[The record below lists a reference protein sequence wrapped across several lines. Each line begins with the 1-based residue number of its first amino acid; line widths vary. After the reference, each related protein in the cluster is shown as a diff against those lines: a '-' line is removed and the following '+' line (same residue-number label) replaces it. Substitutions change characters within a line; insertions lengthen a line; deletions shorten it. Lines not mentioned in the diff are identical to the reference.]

1 MFAKP
6 YRIAKTKAVAGALC
20 APQTEAVSRATWL
33 RLASVFGPLILLV
46 PVMRLFQYSITV
58 RPGVPSLS
66 LIFVTAALAPL
77 LLLATSVGIY
87 LWLRARQPRRQPVW
101 HFMIV
106 GPLAVALMAGTAAL
120 APPEATEWLSSSAFE
135 AIRWDLLPLLL
146 MALAFLFLLERT
158 RGKIHTIS
166 RIALYVLGV
175 PLMFLP
181 ATACAYYISTGSAA
195 EVTLLKYFLLHA
207 PELAGIISS
216 EMRGIRTLLTFLP
229 LLILLLPLLPLRL
242 PAVRRW
248 AYRSSPKRAVGTPWH
263 VLAGTLPVLLLLAF
277 LPPTPLPEVYPPGP
291 YVSFMQGLV
300 EKTPL
305 GEPPIV
311 QHVNIEPPFDTKGLR
326 LVATDSTRRM
336 NVVMIF
342 MESTRAR
349 STTPYNPS
357 LDTTPFLDTLARQ
370 ALLAEEMYAVVPYTN
385 KSLTPLLAGI
395 YPYPHRT
402 ILAARPGGIPG
413 PGLPTLLRPEG
424 YRSAFFTPA
433 QMAYERKDQI
443 LYNLGFD
450 DVYGD
455 ERLDP
460 NGLARTN
467 YFGYEDR
474 VMIEP
479 SLAWVDER
487 VAADEPFFLAYL
499 TLVAHH
505 PYSVPPTFERRDY
518 GVDDETL
525 DDYLNAVRYTD
536 DIVRR
541 LFEGFEA
548 RGLLSSTLFIII
560 GDHGQAFGE
569 HKQRMHPDV
578 IWDEALHVPAL
589 LYNPILFPEPGWIP
603 GARQQIDLLPTV
615 ADALGYRL
623 EGGHYPGISMLRPVP
638 PGRILYFSG
647 WDSHV
652 VLAYRQDALKFIC
665 RYRKCAM
672 QVFDTWNDPLETH
685 NIAASLPPERLH
697 EARLQLRLWRQG
709 VKQLYKDHFRAMRNG
724 GS

>member
-1 MFAKP
+1 MLATLYQAFNTNGADPKLRKP
-6 YRIAKTKAVAGALC
+6 KTD
-20 APQTEAVSRATWL
+20 PVSRATWL
-33 RLASVFGPLILLV
+33 RLATIFGPLILLV
-46 PVMRLFQYSITV
+46 PMLRLLQYSITV
-58 RPGVPSLS
+58 RPEVPSLGAIVVS
-66 LIFVTAALAPL
+66 AAAIPFLVL
-77 LLLATSVGIY
+77 GTSVAVY
-87 LWLRARQPRRQPVW
+87 VWLRVQWPRRQPVW
-101 HFMIV
+101 HFIIASS
-106 GPLAVALMAGTAAL
+106 LAAALMVVTAAL
-120 APPEATEWLSSSAFE
+120 APPTTTEWLSASAFE

-146 MALAFLFLLERT
+146 IALAFLFLLERT
-158 RGKIHTIS
+158 RGWVRGVS
-166 RIALYVLGV
+166 LVALYALGV

-181 ATACAYYISTGSAA
+181 ATAFAYYMATGSPAD
-195 EVTLLKYFLLHA
+195 VPLLKYFLLHA
-207 PELAGIISS
+207 PELAGIIST
-216 EMRGIRTLLTFLP
+216 EFRGIRVLLAMLP

-242 PAVRRW
+242 CAVRRW
-248 AYRSSPKRAVGTPWH
+248 AYASPRRKGAATPWQ
-263 VLAGTLPVLLLLAF
+263 VLGGAMPVVLLLAL
-277 LPPTPLPEVYPPGP
+277 LPSTTLPAVYPPSP
-291 YVSFMQGLV
+291 YVSFGQGLV
-300 EKTPL
+300 EKTAL
-305 GEPPIV
+305 GQPPV
-311 QHVNIEPPFDTKGLR
+311 QHVALEPPFDTRGLH
-326 LVATDSTRRM
+326 LVETDSTRRM

-413 PGLPTLLRPEG
+413 PGLPALLRPYG

-433 QMAYERKDQI
+433 QLAYERKDRI
-443 LYNLGFD
+443 LFNLGFD
-450 DVYGD
+450 EVYGD
-455 ERLDP
+455 EALEP

-467 YFGYEDR
+467 YFGHEDQI
-474 VMIEP
+474 VVEP

-487 VAADEPFFLAYL
+487 MAAGEPFFLAYL

-505 PYSVPPTFERRDY
+505 PYALPATFEQRDY

-525 DDYLNAVRYTD
+525 NDYLNAVRYTD
-536 DIVRR
+536 DVVRR

-548 RGLLSSTLFIII
+548 RGLIDSTLFIII

-589 LYNPILFPEPGWIP
+589 LYNPVLFPERRWIP

-623 EGGHYPGISMLRPVP
+623 EGGRYPGLSMLRPVP
-638 PGRILYFSG
+638 PGRTLYFSG

-652 VLAYRQDALKFIC
+652 VLAFRQDALKFIC
-665 RYRKCAM
+665 RYRECAM
-672 QVFDTWNDPLETH
+672 QVFDTWNDPLEAR
-685 NIAASLPPERLH
+685 NIAPLLPPERLH
-697 EARLQLRLWRQG
+697 EARLRLRLWRQR
-709 VKQLYKDHFRAMRNG
+709 VKQLYKDHFREMTTD
-724 GS
+724 SP